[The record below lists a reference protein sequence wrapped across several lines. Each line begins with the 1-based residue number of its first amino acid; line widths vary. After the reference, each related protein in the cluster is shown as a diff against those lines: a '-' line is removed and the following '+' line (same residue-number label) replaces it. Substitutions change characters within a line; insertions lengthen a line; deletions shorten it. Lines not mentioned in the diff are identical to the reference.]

1 MSTRK
6 ILTLAS
12 MVALSFA
19 PAAFCAEPLHV
30 VGEKLDSGLSDLSAS
45 YAATEYQRPATG
57 VSDVPDYMATEFV
70 WIPMRSKVAD
80 VIPDMAT
87 QFLRIGKQLQS
98 IEYTAAEFQR
108 GDALIRVVGE
118 KLDSGLSDL
127 PAGYTA
133 AEFQKQVIGQK
144 LDSGLG
150 ELPADY
156 TAAEFQKQIVAT
168 H

>member
-19 PAAFCAEPLHV
+19 PAAFCADFRV
-30 VGEKLDSGLSDLSAS
+30 VGEKLDSGLSSLPAG

-57 VSDVPDYMATEFV
+57 AGDVPDYMATEFV
-70 WIPMRSKVAD
+70 WIPMRSNAAGA
-80 VIPDMAT
+80 IPDMAT
-87 QFLRIGKQLQS
+87 QFLRIGKQFQS
-98 IEYTAAEFQR
+98 IEYTGAEFQR
-108 GDALIRVVGE
+108 GDAAVQVVGE
-118 KLDSGLSDL
+118 KLDSGLSGL
-127 PAGYTA
+127 QAGYTA
-133 AEFQKQVIGQK
+133 AEFQKQVVGQK

-168 H
+168 Q